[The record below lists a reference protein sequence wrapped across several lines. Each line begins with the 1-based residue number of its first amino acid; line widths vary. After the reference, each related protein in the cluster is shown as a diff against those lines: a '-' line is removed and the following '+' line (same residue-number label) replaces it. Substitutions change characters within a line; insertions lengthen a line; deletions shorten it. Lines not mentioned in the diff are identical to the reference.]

1 MSMPMDVVMA
11 QTKMKQKLNSE
22 YGKMVQKESTTRYY
36 GLKLHKEKD
45 ADLIEYL
52 DDSFNKQG
60 KIKYALREQMKRDRE
75 DEKNMETELE
85 KLLDNGDTYYSW

>member
-1 MSMPMDVVMA
+1 MA
-11 QTKMKQKLNSE
+11 QTKHK
-22 YGKMVQKESTTRYY
+22 KEPTTRYY

-75 DEKNMETELE
+75 DEKDMETELE
-85 KLLDNGDTYYSW
+85 KLL

>member
-11 QTKMKQKLNSE
+11 QTKPKK
-22 YGKMVQKESTTRYY
+22 VPTTRYY

-52 DDSFNKQG
+52 DGMYNKQAT
-60 KIKYALREQMKRDRE
+60 IKGIIRYYLQQMGYPDHDK
-75 DEKNMETELE
+75 T
-85 KLLDNGDTYYSW
+85 